1 MEPKKPVMLFKGKAK
16 DVFEAIGR
24 VCITDR
30 PIDMEPTSL
39 VWYNTAWYEGKVN
52 MVSAQLWR
60 EIEEIRLA
68 KGK

>member
-1 MEPKKPVMLFKGKAK
+1 MEPMKPVMLFKGKAK
-16 DVFEAIGR
+16 DVFVAIGR

-39 VWYNTAWYEGKVN
+39 VWYNTAWYEEKVN
-52 MVSAQLWR
+52 LMPSQLWR
-60 EIEEIRLA
+60 EIEELRLA